1 LCIALCFERFALSA
15 GYEFVSVLHKAGGLA
30 PLRIGCRVVPD
41 KPEVYYSPDIVL
53 SAVEPSTAE
62 LLELSR
68 LSTFGGKLVYAAS
81 RNRQYHTWVAQERK
95 DPRSMPLKRAF
106 VR

>member
-1 LCIALCFERFALSA
+1 MPGAQGS
-15 GYEFVSVLHKAGGLA
+15 
-30 PLRIGCRVVPD
+30 
-41 KPEVYYSPDIVL
+41 YSPDILL

-68 LSTFGGKLVYAAS
+68 LSGFNGKLQYFPS
-81 RNRQYHTWVAQERK
+81 RNRQFHTWMGYERK

-106 VR
+106 VRYGHPLLPFSVSACKGLKHAALWL